1 VKAREEMIR
10 ALRFCVGLL
19 LVLSMPMIAT
29 TASAAPKARVTG
41 TAAYRE
47 RVALPP
53 DAVFEARLENVSRT
67 DGSAVVIAH
76 VRKNRPGQVPIAF
89 SISYDP
95 RQIHQRARYLVR
107 ATILERGR
115 PIYKS
120 VRDNPVLTH
129 GHGDNVTIVMRR
141 VGGGATVPPPRRP
154 DDGTV
159 AGLTESRWVP
169 VRILDRDVTVSGR
182 EREPW
187 MELDSHTMRVTGSGG
202 CNRFS
207 GTFEVGRGSLRFGP
221 LVSTKMACISME
233 TEVAFSRA
241 LERTRL
247 FRIRGRTLDLMDDTG
262 RVLVRLEERNLR

>member
-1 VKAREEMIR
+1 MIR
-10 ALRFCVGLL
+10 ALRFCVGFL

-53 DAVFEARLENVSRT
+53 NAEFEASLVEVSGADR
-67 DGSAVVIAH
+67 SALVIGH
-76 VRKNRPGQVPIAF
+76 VRKNRLGQAPIAF

-95 RQIHQRARYLVR
+95 RDIHRRGRYVVR
-107 ATILERGR
+107 ATITERGR
-115 PIYKS
+115 
-120 VRDNPVLTH
+120 VRFTGSEPALTH
-129 GHGDNVTIVMRR
+129 GHGNNVAILLKR
-141 VGGGATVPPPRRP
+141 VGGGNTEPPPP
-154 DDGTV
+154 NNGTV

-169 VRILDRDVTVSGR
+169 ARILDRDVTVSGR

-221 LVSTKMACISME
+221 LVSTKMACMSME

-241 LERTRL
+241 LDRTRL
-247 FRIRGRTLDLMDDTG
+247 FRIRGRTLDLIDDTG
-262 RVLVRLEERNLR
+262 RVLVRLEARNLR